1 MNASANDS
9 AEALHHASKEAASDF
24 RRRGSKVR
32 DYASEELRAFLADVE
47 DLVKQVGNV
56 SDVDVARVRSRV
68 AGALGEAKRLAGEST
83 DSLRERARVAAGQA
97 NEYVH
102 DQPWTAIG
110 LAAAVGLIIGVGIT
124 AISTRSS

>member
-1 MNASANDS
+1 
-9 AEALHHASKEAASDF
+9 
-24 RRRGSKVR
+24 
-32 DYASEELRAFLADVE
+32 
-47 DLVKQVGNV
+47 LVKQVGNV

-102 DQPWTAIG
+102 EEPWKAIG

-124 AISTRSS
+124 AISSRGRS